1 MAHPI
6 KIDTLLAARWI
17 VPVEPAGTLLHDH
30 AIAIDRGTILA
41 ILPHAEA
48 QSRFAPSE
56 HITLSHHA
64 LIPGLIN
71 LHTHAAMSL
80 MRGLADDLPLM
91 DWLNQR
97 IWPTEGR
104 HVTADFVLDGT
115 RLACAEMIRSGI
127 TCFNDMYFF
136 PEASAQ
142 AALAAGM
149 RAAIGMIVI
158 NFPTAYASD
167 ADDYLAKGL
176 SLRDRYQ
183 QQQLLSFCL
192 APHAPYSVN
201 DKTFT
206 SILTYAEQL
215 DLPIHIHLHE
225 TDDEI
230 RHSLETTG
238 LRPIERLHR
247 LGLVGPNLIA
257 VHMVHLTNDEIELI
271 GQQGCNVAH
280 CPSSNLKLASG
291 FAPIPMLLSQQTNIG
306 LGSDSAASNNRLDL
320 FEEMRLAAL
329 LAKAQS
335 GEAGMLPAHQALQM
349 ATING
354 ARALGLGEITG
365 SLVPGKAADI
375 TAVDF
380 SSLEL
385 SPCYD
390 PVSHLVYAAGRN
402 HVSHVWVNG
411 KILLN
416 EGRLT
421 TLDEPDLIRRTAYW
435 REQIESMN
443 EG

>member
-1 MAHPI
+1 MTHPI
-6 KIDTLLAARWI
+6 KIDTLLTARWI
-17 VPVEPAGTLLHDH
+17 IPVEPAGMLLHDH
-30 AIAIDRGTILA
+30 AIAIDQGVIQA
-41 ILPHAEA
+41 ILPNAEA
-48 QSRFAPSE
+48 QSRFAPCE
-56 HITLSHHA
+56 RIVLDNHV
-64 LIPGLIN
+64 LIPGLVN

-91 DWLNQR
+91 EWLNQR
-97 IWPTEGR
+97 IWPVEAQ
-104 HVTADFVLDGT
+104 HVNADFVLNGT
-115 RLACAEMIRSGI
+115 RLACAEMLKGGI

-142 AALAAGM
+142 AALTAGM

-158 NFPTAYASD
+158 NFRTTYASD

-176 SLRDRYQ
+176 ALRDGYRHHP
-183 QQQLLSFCL
+183 LLSFCL
-192 APHAPYSVN
+192 APHAPYSVT
-201 DKTFT
+201 DKTFI

-215 DLPIHIHLHE
+215 DLPVHIHLHE

-230 RHSLETTG
+230 KRNMETTG
-238 LRPIERLHR
+238 LRPIERLYK
-247 LGLVGPNLIA
+247 LGLLGPNLIA
-257 VHMVHLTNDEIELI
+257 VHMVHLTNEEIQLM
-271 GQQGCNVAH
+271 GQQNCSVAH

-291 FAPIPMLLSQQTNIG
+291 FAPIAALLNRGVNIG
-306 LGSDSAASNNRLDL
+306 IGTDSAASNNRLDM

-335 GEAGMLPAHQALQM
+335 GRADMLPAHQALQM

-354 ARALGLGEITG
+354 AKALGLGDITG
-365 SLVPGKAADI
+365 SLVAGKAADI

-411 KILLN
+411 KMLLN
-416 EGRLT
+416 NGKLT
-421 TLDEPDLIRRTAYW
+421 TLDEHELLHRAAYW
-435 REQIESMN
+435 RERIGVMHER
-443 EG
+443 

>member
-115 RLACAEMIRSGI
+115 QLACAEMIRGGI

-142 AALAAGM
+142 AALTAGM
-149 RAAIGMIVI
+149 RASIGMIVI

-176 SLRDRYQ
+176 SFRDRYQ
-183 QQQLLSFCL
+183 Q
-192 APHAPYSVN
+192 
-201 DKTFT
+201 
-206 SILTYAEQL
+206 
-215 DLPIHIHLHE
+215 
-225 TDDEI
+225 
-230 RHSLETTG
+230 
-238 LRPIERLHR
+238 
-247 LGLVGPNLIA
+247 
-257 VHMVHLTNDEIELI
+257 
-271 GQQGCNVAH
+271 
-280 CPSSNLKLASG
+280 
-291 FAPIPMLLSQQTNIG
+291 
-306 LGSDSAASNNRLDL
+306 
-320 FEEMRLAAL
+320 
-329 LAKAQS
+329 
-335 GEAGMLPAHQALQM
+335 
-349 ATING
+349 
-354 ARALGLGEITG
+354 
-365 SLVPGKAADI
+365 
-375 TAVDF
+375 
-380 SSLEL
+380 
-385 SPCYD
+385 
-390 PVSHLVYAAGRN
+390 
-402 HVSHVWVNG
+402 
-411 KILLN
+411 
-416 EGRLT
+416 
-421 TLDEPDLIRRTAYW
+421 
-435 REQIESMN
+435 
-443 EG
+443 

>member
-30 AIAIDRGTILA
+30 AIVIDRGTILA

-201 DKTFT
+201 DKAFT

-247 LGLVGPNLIA
+247 LGLLGPDLIA
-257 VHMVHLTNDEIELI
+257 VHMVHLTNNEIELI
-271 GQQGCNVAH
+271 GQQGCSVAH
-280 CPSSNLKLASG
+280 CPTSNLKLASG
-291 FAPIPMLLSQQTNIG
+291 FAPIPTLLGQQTNIG

-335 GEAGMLPAHQALQM
+335 GNAGMLPAHQALQM

-365 SLVPGKAADI
+365 SLLPGKAADI

>member
-115 RLACAEMIRSGI
+115 RLACAEMIRGGI

-149 RAAIGMIVI
+149 RASIGMIVI

-225 TDDEI
+225 SDDEI

-271 GQQGCNVAH
+271 GQQGCSVAH

-335 GEAGMLPAHQALQM
+335 GKAGMLPAHQALQM

-365 SLVPGKAADI
+365 SLLPGKAADI

-421 TLDEPDLIRRTAYW
+421 TLDEPDLLRRTAYW

>member
-1 MAHPI
+1 MTHPI

-30 AIAIDRGTILA
+30 AIAIDQGTIRA

-48 QSRFAPSE
+48 QSRFAPTE
-56 HITLSHHA
+56 RIVLDHHV
-64 LIPGLIN
+64 LIPGLVN

-80 MRGLADDLPLM
+80 MRGLADELPLM
-91 DWLNQR
+91 EWLNQR
-97 IWPTEGR
+97 IWPTEAR
-104 HVTADFVLDGT
+104 HVNADFVLDGT
-115 RLACAEMIRSGI
+115 RLACAEMLKGGI

-142 AALAAGM
+142 AALTAGM

-158 NFPTAYASD
+158 NFRTAYASD

-183 QQQLLSFCL
+183 QHPLLSFCL

-201 DKTFT
+201 DKTFA

-225 TDDEI
+225 TGDEV

-238 LRPIERLHR
+238 LRPIERLYK
-247 LGLVGPNLIA
+247 LGLLGPNLIA
-257 VHMVHLTNDEIELI
+257 VHMVHLTSEEIGLM
-271 GQQGCNVAH
+271 GQQGCSVVH

-291 FAPIPMLLSQQTNIG
+291 FAPIAALLNQGVNIG

-329 LAKAQS
+329 LTKAQS
-335 GEAGMLPAHQALQM
+335 GRADTLPAHQALQM
-349 ATING
+349 ATLNG
-354 ARALGLGEITG
+354 ARALGLGKVTG
-365 SLVPGKAADI
+365 SLVAGKAADI

-411 KILLN
+411 KMLLN
-416 EGRLT
+416 EGKLT
-421 TLDEPDLIRRTAYW
+421 TLDEQELLRRTAYW
-435 REQIESMN
+435 REQIGAMHE
-443 EG
+443 E

>member
-1 MAHPI
+1 MTHPI

-30 AIAIDRGTILA
+30 AIAIDQGTIRA
-41 ILPHAEA
+41 ILPHTEA

-56 HITLSHHA
+56 RIVLDRHV
-64 LIPGLIN
+64 LIPGLVN

-80 MRGLADDLPLM
+80 MRGLADELPLM
-91 DWLNQR
+91 EWLNQR
-97 IWPTEGR
+97 IWPTETR
-104 HVTADFVLDGT
+104 HVNADFVLDGT
-115 RLACAEMIRSGI
+115 RLACAEMLKGGI

-142 AALAAGM
+142 AVLTAGM

-158 NFPTAYASD
+158 NFRTAYASD

-176 SLRDRYQ
+176 SLRDRYHQ
-183 QQQLLSFCL
+183 HPLLSFCL
-192 APHAPYSVN
+192 APHAPYSVS
-201 DKTFT
+201 DKAFA

-215 DLPIHIHLHE
+215 DLPIHMHLHE
-225 TDDEI
+225 TADEI
-230 RHSLETTG
+230 KNSLETTG
-238 LRPIERLHR
+238 LRPIERLYK
-247 LGLVGPNLIA
+247 LGLLGPNLIA
-257 VHMVHLTNDEIELI
+257 VHMAHLTSEEIGLM
-271 GQQGCNVAH
+271 GQQGCSVAH

-291 FAPIPMLLSQQTNIG
+291 FAPIATLLDQGVNIG
-306 LGSDSAASNNRLDL
+306 LGTDSAASNNRLDI

-335 GEAGMLPAHQALQM
+335 GRADMLPAHQALQM
-349 ATING
+349 ATLNG

-365 SLVPGKAADI
+365 SLIAGKAADI

-411 KILLN
+411 KMLLN
-416 EGRLT
+416 DGKLT
-421 TLDEPDLIRRTAYW
+421 TLDEQELLRRVAYW
-435 REQIESMN
+435 RERIGVMH